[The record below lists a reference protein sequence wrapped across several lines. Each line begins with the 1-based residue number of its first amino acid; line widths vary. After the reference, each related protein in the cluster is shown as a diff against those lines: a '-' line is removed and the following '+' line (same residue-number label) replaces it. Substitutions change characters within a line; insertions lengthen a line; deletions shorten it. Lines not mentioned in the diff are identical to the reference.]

1 MRFYRGQHRFY
12 CGVDLH
18 ARTMYLCI
26 LDDAGEVVLH
36 QRIPSGRDAFLDA
49 IEPYRDD
56 LVVCAECIFCWYWLA
71 DLCSELDVTFVL
83 AHALYL
89 KAIHGGKAKND
100 RIDSEKL
107 ATLLRGGSIPMAY
120 VYPPGMRSTRDLLRR
135 RLHFRRKRAEL
146 LSHIQNTFHQYNL
159 PKPERQ
165 RLETPSRREGLV
177 DAFDDLSVRTSIEAD
192 LSLCGHYD
200 TILKELERTILQ
212 QARRHAPNTLRLLQT
227 IPGVGKI
234 LSLTL
239 LYEIHTIERFPSVQ
253 KFSSYARLVKSAHTS
268 DGKRVGSGG
277 AKIGNAHLKW
287 AFSEA
292 AVCFLQRN
300 PPAHAWMNR
309 LRSKHGRGK
318 ALSILAAKLGRATYF
333 MLKRKQAF
341 DPERFLAN

>member
-18 ARTMYLCI
+18 ARTMYLCV
-26 LDDAGEVVLH
+26 LDAQGSIVLH
-36 QRIPSGRDAFLDA
+36 ERIPSQRDAFLEA
-49 IEPYRDD
+49 ITPYRDD

-71 DLCSELDVTFVL
+71 DLCSELDITFVL

-100 RIDSEKL
+100 RVDSEKL
-107 ATLLRGGSIPMAY
+107 ATLLRGGSIPQAY
-120 VYPPGMRSTRDLLRR
+120 VYPPRMRATRDLLRR
-135 RLHFRRKRAEL
+135 RLFFRRKRAEL
-146 LSHIQNTFHQYNL
+146 LSHIQNTFHQYNI

-165 RLETPSRREGLV
+165 RLETPSRRDGLAE
-177 DAFDDLSVRTSIEAD
+177 AFDDVAVQASIEAD
-192 LSLCGHYD
+192 LFLCEHYE
-200 TILKELERTILQ
+200 TLIKRLERTLVR
-212 QARRHAPNTLRLLQT
+212 QARRHDPNTLRLLQT

-234 LSLTL
+234 LSLTI
-239 LYEIHTIERFPSVQ
+239 LYEVHTIGRFPSVQ
-253 KFSSYARLVKSAHTS
+253 QFSSYARLVKSQHTS
-268 DGKRVGSGG
+268 AGKRTGSGG

-300 PPAHAWMNR
+300 PPAHALINR
-309 LRSKHGRGK
+309 LRSKHGKGK

-333 MLKRKQAF
+333 MLKKNQAF
-341 DPERFLAN
+341 DPDRFFMN